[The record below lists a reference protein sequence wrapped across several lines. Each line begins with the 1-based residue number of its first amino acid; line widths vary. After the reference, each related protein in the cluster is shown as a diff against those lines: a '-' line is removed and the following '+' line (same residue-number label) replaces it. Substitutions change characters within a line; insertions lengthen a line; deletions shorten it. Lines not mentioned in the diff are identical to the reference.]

1 MKLSLINKVVCIR
14 FYECVYKTEWKC
26 INHFHFYINFSVE
39 GCWARPWDCVE
50 AIQLF
55 QWPLAFSSFPLT
67 GVRTA
72 AKRTKSPIF
81 AAFVLPFFKCS
92 WQQRLQK
99 EKLGINPDTWLLH
112 VTRSISEDYWK
123 LSIIKALNGPSACY
137 CRILTCQHAAH
148 EQKITIGRNLT
159 GSPLL
164 SLGNL
169 TLVPFFRTALGLW
182 SACACMNKIV
192 RATETTQKE
201 PPSGCIWMW
210 HFYLCFSQ
218 QICSAMMRSMRQSSH
233 RIPWSH
239 FDMSPAG
246 MEAGRAAMND

>member
-1 MKLSLINKVVCIR
+1 MRVVEHDLGTVLR
-14 FYECVYKTEWKC
+14 L
-26 INHFHFYINFSVE
+26 FS
-39 GCWARPWDCVE
+39 CSSD
-50 AIQLF
+50 L
-55 QWPLAFSSFPLT
+55 WPLALFLWQVCVLQPNGQSHRYLQPL
-67 GVRTA
+67 
-72 AKRTKSPIF
+72 SC
-81 AAFVLPFFKCS
+81 LFFKCS

-233 RIPWSH
+233 RVPWSH
-239 FDMSPAG
+239 FDMSAAG